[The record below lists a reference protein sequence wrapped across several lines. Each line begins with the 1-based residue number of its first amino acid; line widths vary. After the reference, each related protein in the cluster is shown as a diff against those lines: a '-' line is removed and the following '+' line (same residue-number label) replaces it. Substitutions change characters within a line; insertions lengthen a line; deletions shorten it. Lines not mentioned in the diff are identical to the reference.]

1 MMSLAVG
8 SRSVSEG
15 EAIEHSLLLLPPLSA
30 STVQHHAMLCRCAWW
45 KQWLEKVG
53 RARGIEATVARHDQ
67 SPQSFLSFDIEEH

>member
-30 STVQHHAMLCRCAWW
+30 STVQHHAMLCELAAVPLYLCVV
-45 KQWLEKVG
+45 E
-53 RARGIEATVARHDQ
+53 TVAGESWPSEGD
-67 SPQSFLSFDIEEH
+67 